1 MIARL
6 FALTDAR
13 TGRTLRT
20 LLIWLVLGAILQGIV
35 FLLLVPLLGSV
46 FLADREGSLRWLL
59 ALGGAAV
66 VYAVVFL
73 IGSSYGRRAAVEIIE
88 SQLTLIG
95 DRVVELPMGWFAADR
110 SGQLA
115 NTTTRGITFVAAAP
129 YAILRAIISAF
140 VTPATVL
147 IGVVFIDWRIAA
159 TMAIGVPVIWALYRW
174 VGSRIKRADL
184 AETAAAAD
192 SSARVIEYGRVQPA
206 LRAAGENSIAT
217 RLVDDALK
225 HQHEAKREVH
235 LTGGAGI
242 GLFGATVHA
251 LIAAVIAVG
260 TWLVLG
266 GAMDV
271 ALLLPLLV
279 LVVRFSEPIVHSGA
293 LGGGLQM
300 ADNTLRY
307 IEELLSEPT
316 LPEPAEPATP
326 EDYGI
331 EFEGVTFGYGGA
343 PVLDGLSFAAPAGRM
358 TAIVGPSG
366 SGKTTITK
374 LIARFYDPERGRV
387 LLGGTP
393 LQEIGSAEVIR
404 AVSPVFQDVYLFSGT
419 ILENI
424 AIGDPE
430 ASAEAVLD
438 AAHRARVDEIA
449 ARLPGGWD
457 SQVGEGGGNLSGGE
471 RQRISIARALLK
483 GSPVVLLDE
492 ATAALDIGNEQAIS
506 AAIDEIRAGRTLVV
520 VAHRL
525 QTIRSAD
532 HIVML
537 NGEGGIA
544 EQGSHDELLALDGA
558 YARYW
563 NERSEAA
570 GWRLAGTRD

>member
-544 EQGSHDELLALDGA
+544 EQGSHDELLALHGA